1 MTAPDIASAAGAAD
15 WFARFKAFGLAPGPD
30 SYAPLFHPDGEVADS
45 GMAAPTPASAVREAI
60 AHVLRLM
67 PDLRIDMRRYRA
79 RGAAV
84 FVEAS
89 NAATIGGVPVAWES
103 VYRVHL
109 RDGGVFRG
117 RRFYDQ
123 ATVFRTFRPD
133 LGWPGAR
140 PAAPGMRP
148 PRRYAEVVPGAP
160 IDATFA
166 DGLAIASPDRREPMA
181 PVDLRAH
188 LGDGPFELI
197 DWAGDDRLAFVEW
210 RRGDLLGVDRLDLD
224 GGVVVAM
231 RRHFNTLGLLAEKD
245 PSVAALRASLL
256 SNAAR

>member
-1 MTAPDIASAAGAAD
+1 MNVSAAVSPSDAAG

-30 SYAPLFHPDGEVADS
+30 TYAALFHPEGEVADA

-67 PDLRIDMRRYRA
+67 PDLRIDMRRYRG

-84 FVEAS
+84 FVEAANS
-89 NAATIGGVPVAWES
+89 ATINGVAVAWES

-123 ATVFRTFRPD
+123 AAVFRALRPD
-133 LGWPGAR
+133 LGWLDRR
-140 PAAPGMRP
+140 PASSGAPP
-148 PRRYAEVVPGAP
+148 PRYADIVPGAP
-160 IDATFA
+160 VDAAFTA
-166 DGLAIASPDRREPMA
+166 ETMIGSPDRHDGMVPAE
-181 PVDLRAH
+181 LRRH
-188 LGDGPFELI
+188 LGDAPFELV
-197 DWAGDDRLAFVEW
+197 DWAGDDGLAFVEW
-210 RRGDLLGVDRLDLD
+210 RHGDLLGVDRLDLAD
-224 GGVVVAM
+224 GVVTSM
-231 RRHFNTLGLLAEKD
+231 RRHFDTLGLLAARD